1 MTPFSGMP
9 GRTVNIDVSNT
20 SQSVQITTVKDGLCP
35 RQIRIMNNGSAT
47 VWVRFAK
54 ADAIAAVATADMPV
68 GPGLHEVQTAKISDG
83 PIWVSAIA
91 AASTGKVYFTPGSG
105 I

>member
-1 MTPFSGMP
+1 MP
-9 GRTVNIDVSNT
+9 GRTVNIDVSSS
-20 SQSVQITTVKDGLCP
+20 SQSVQVTFARDGLGT
-35 RQIRIMNNGSAT
+35 RQVRIMNNGTAT
-47 VWVRFAK
+47 VWIRFAK
-54 ADAIAAVATADMPV
+54 ADAVAAVAATDMPV

-91 AASTGKVYFTPGSG
+91 AGSTGKVYFTPGAG